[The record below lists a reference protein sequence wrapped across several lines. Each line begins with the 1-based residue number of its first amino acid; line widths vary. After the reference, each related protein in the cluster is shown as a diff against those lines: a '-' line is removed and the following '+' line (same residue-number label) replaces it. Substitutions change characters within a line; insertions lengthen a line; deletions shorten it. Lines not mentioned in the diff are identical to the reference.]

1 MEKYEFYCP
10 LYDGMLE
17 QYDCDEISYGAKTG
31 RYVNDG
37 LPFLVP
43 IETAYEKRDICLNC
57 EHNSENLKSKPSEK
71 QLIAAVEGKDLNDE
85 TIHELVEMIQQAVK
99 ENQKRH

>member
-1 MEKYEFYCP
+1 MEKHEFYCP
-10 LYDGMLE
+10 LYDGMIE

-43 IETAYEKRDICLNC
+43 IEKAYEKRDICLNC

-71 QLIAAVEGKDLNDE
+71 RLIVAVEGKDLNE
-85 TIHELVEMIQQAVK
+85 VTIHELVEMMQQAVK
-99 ENQKRH
+99 CV